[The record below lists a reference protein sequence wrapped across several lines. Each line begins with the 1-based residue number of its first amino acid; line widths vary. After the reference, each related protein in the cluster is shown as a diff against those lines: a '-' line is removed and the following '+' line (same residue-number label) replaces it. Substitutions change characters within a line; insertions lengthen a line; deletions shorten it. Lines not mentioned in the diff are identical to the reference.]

1 MCHQCDYN
9 SILESCNLSSTPNR
23 LKVLE
28 IIGNNN
34 SPLCAQDIFETLI
47 RTEDINRVT
56 VYRILDLLVEKGV
69 IDRIS
74 SGGRSFHY
82 GLAPNKNHPSH
93 PHFYCKNCGNL
104 ECMNPQGIHLEVEEI
119 LRTFPGVIE
128 KIEVRMDGICK
139 TCLRNNKDLTPTDN
153 I

>member
-9 SILESCNLSSTPNR
+9 SILKNSQLPPTPHR
-23 LKVLE
+23 LKILE

-34 SPLCAQDIFETLI
+34 SPLSAQDIYETLS
-47 RTEDINRVT
+47 RNDDINRVT

-93 PHFYCKNCGNL
+93 PHFYCKHCGSL
-104 ECMNPQGIHLEVEEI
+104 ECLNPEGFHLELEKI
-119 LRTFPGVIE
+119 LRTFPGLIE
-128 KIEVRMDGICK
+128 KVEIHLDGICK
-139 TCLRNNKDLTPTDN
+139 TCLRNKRELTQH
-153 I
+153 